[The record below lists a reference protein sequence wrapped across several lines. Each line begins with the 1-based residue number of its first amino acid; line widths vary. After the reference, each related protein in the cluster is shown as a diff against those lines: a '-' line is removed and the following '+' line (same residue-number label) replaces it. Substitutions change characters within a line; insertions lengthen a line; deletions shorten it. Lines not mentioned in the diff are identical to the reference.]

1 MKHLRHGHN
10 FFAVTIMALLLAL
23 IIPAAASA
31 QGRGRGYGRGGIFGS
46 SHNKCGKFVNCH
58 DARNGRWD
66 GRGPRGNRVGNI
78 VLRNRIRNRNRRVF
92 DDDLVL
98 RSVRR
103 KRNRTFRR

>member
-23 IIPAAASA
+23 VMPAAASA

-78 VLRNRIRNRNRRVF
+78 LLRNRIRNRNRRF
-92 DDDLVL
+92 SDDGLVL

-103 KRNRTFRR
+103 NRYRQLR